1 MPDPQHIDAGD
12 DPRLAA
18 LMAWRQQLIESGA
31 VSRNSFKEA
40 HLRLVLRS
48 GRTDVAQI
56 RAMLPG
62 SAAEHAEDMARLL
75 AELETQ
81 SGGGGGES
89 GSVAGRHRT
98 RVEEPPDDGGA
109 ESEKQLRPAPP
120 NEPPPRHT
128 EELQYRASDF
138 AAFSFGEQRGEVL
151 AIGLRRRQRGED
163 RSGTL
168 ELTWPPYLP
177 AAGDAE
183 TVVIYRVVSEEDN
196 PPYSPD
202 RAHLV
207 AGSTATSATD
217 ERPPGAAVRHYQV
230 WANAGPTP
238 SQALAAQ
245 PVKHAQAVLVSPVR
259 DFLIREDNGQ
269 VIGRWN
275 VPSTV
280 SDVFIYRIPAEEA
293 GREGP
298 QHRILMGSDNR
309 GGFVDAEALRGQRYI
324 YRVHCAV
331 TVDGVMRLSEATEAT
346 VAVSAVLAPVPDL
359 SMGAH
364 STDGSVFELAWT
376 PPPAGRVVIYR
387 SQTGPNAGAETV
399 ELPEAALEQIG
410 LGPEL
415 RLPQPVSQRHDEQGR
430 PRGVM
435 SGVSWPGS
443 WSRAYFTPVTLL
455 AGRALLGKTLSSV
468 RTGIIRD
475 VDLIEYCNK
484 QVLTFDWPDGAA
496 AVVVNLAPK
505 GHDPRNGL
513 TGKSF
518 EISLEEYEKY
528 GGMQLSKQE
537 LPATGCSLHLAPV
550 AFSAGRRV
558 LGAIRSVEYAGLL
571 RLQYAVRIDRDPDRR
586 PTRATIALRSQYDL
600 PGSPAFVLIN
610 NAQRIPLS
618 MHDGQPVDA
627 APVNEH
633 GQTIGE
639 ISKELRWSALTTHGG
654 TEMWGAN
661 LLGLQGWI
669 RLFVNTPSPAR
680 LRTIALLDPSV
691 ENLRLDPAAP

>member
-18 LMAWRQQLIESGA
+18 LMAWRQQLIDSGA
-31 VSRNSFKEA
+31 VSRNAFKEA

-62 SAAEHAEDMARLL
+62 SVAEHAEDMARLL

-81 SGGGGGES
+81 SGGAGETGTAAS
-89 GSVAGRHRT
+89 RHRAGVEQA
-98 RVEEPPDDGGA
+98 RVDAGA
-109 ESEKQLRPAPP
+109 DSERLFRPARPD
-120 NEPPPRHT
+120 EPAPR
-128 EELQYRASDF
+128 ENDEIQYRAGDF
-138 AAFSFGEQRGEVL
+138 AAFAFGEQRGEVHT
-151 AIGLRRRQRGED
+151 IGLRRRQRGED
-163 RSGTL
+163 RSGAI
-168 ELTWPPYLP
+168 ELTWPRYPP
-177 AAGDAE
+177 PDGRAE

-207 AGSTATSATD
+207 ADTTGTSATD
-217 ERPPGAAVRHYQV
+217 ERPPDAAVRHYQV
-230 WANAGPTP
+230 WVNTGPTP
-238 SQALAAQ
+238 GQALATQ
-245 PVKHAQAVLVSPVR
+245 PVKHAEAVLVTPVR
-259 DFLIREDNGQ
+259 DFSIREDNGQ

-275 VPSTV
+275 VPPAV
-280 SDVFIYRIPAEEA
+280 GEVFIYRMPAEEA
-293 GREGP
+293 GREGL
-298 QHRILMGSDNR
+298 QHRILTGSDNR

-324 YRVHCAV
+324 YRVRCAV

-359 SMGAH
+359 SMGAL
-364 STDGSVFELAWT
+364 SPDGSVFELTWT
-376 PPPAGRVVIYR
+376 PPPAGHVVIYR
-387 SQTGPNAGAETV
+387 GQTGPSAGGDTA
-399 ELPEAALEQIG
+399 ELPEAALDQIG

-415 RLPQPVSQRHDEQGR
+415 LLTQPVSQRQDEQGR
-430 PRGVM
+430 PRAVM

-443 WSRAYFTPVTLL
+443 WSRAYFTPVTML

-468 RTGIIRD
+468 RTGVIGD
-475 VDLIEYCNK
+475 VDLAEYCSK
-484 QVLTFDWPDGAA
+484 QALTFDWPAGAA
-496 AVVVNLAPK
+496 AVVVHLAPK

-528 GGMQLSKQE
+528 GGMQFSKQE

-558 LGAIRSVEYAGLL
+558 VGAIRSVEYAGLL
-571 RLQYAVRIDRDPDRR
+571 RLQYAVRIGRDPDGW
-586 PTRATIALRSQYDL
+586 PTHATIALRSQYDL

-610 NAQRIPLS
+610 NPQRIPLS
-618 MHDGQPVDA
+618 MHDGQAVDA
-627 APVNEH
+627 APANEH

-639 ISKELRWSALTTHGG
+639 MSKELRWSALTTHGAG
-654 TEMWGAN
+654 EMWAAN
-661 LLGLQGWI
+661 LHGLQGWI

-680 LRTIALLDPSV
+680 LRTIALLDPPV
-691 ENLRLDPAAP
+691 ENLRLTSAAP

>member
-18 LMAWRQQLIESGA
+18 LMAWRQQLIDSGA
-31 VSRNSFKEA
+31 VSRNAFKEA

-62 SAAEHAEDMARLL
+62 SVAEHADDMARLL
-75 AELETQ
+75 VELENQ
-81 SGGGGGES
+81 SGHAGET
-89 GSVAGRHRT
+89 GVAASRQRT
-98 RVEEPPDDGGA
+98 EVEEARFDAGA
-109 ESEKQLRPAPP
+109 DSTPLRPARPD
-120 NEPPPRHT
+120 EPTPRDADEIH
-128 EELQYRASDF
+128 YRAGDF
-138 AAFSFGEQRGEVL
+138 AAFAFGAQRGEVHT
-151 AIGLRRRQRGED
+151 IGLRRRRRGED
-163 RSGTL
+163 RPGAL
-168 ELTWPPYLP
+168 ELTWPPYP
-177 AAGDAE
+177 PPDRGPE

-207 AGSTATSATD
+207 GGTTATSATD
-217 ERPPGAAVRHYQV
+217 EAPPHAAVRHYQV
-230 WANAGPTP
+230 WVNTGSTRGR
-238 SQALAAQ
+238 ALTTQ
-245 PVKHAQAVLVSPVR
+245 PVKHAEAVLVNPVR
-259 DFLIREDNGQ
+259 DFSIREDNGQ

-275 VPSTV
+275 VPSAV
-280 SDVFIYRIPAEEA
+280 SGVFVYRMPAEEA
-293 GREGP
+293 GPEGL
-298 QHRILMGSDNR
+298 QHRILTGGDNR
-309 GGFVDAEALRGQRYI
+309 AGFVDTEALRGQRYI
-324 YRVHCAV
+324 YRVRCAV

-364 STDGSVFELAWT
+364 SPDGSVFELTWT
-376 PPPAGRVVIYR
+376 PPPAGLVVIYR
-387 SQTGPNAGAETV
+387 DQIAPSAGGDTA
-399 ELPEAALEQIG
+399 ELPEAALDQIG

-415 RLPQPVSQRHDEQGR
+415 LLTQPVSQRQGEQGR
-430 PRGVM
+430 LQAVM

-468 RTGIIRD
+468 RTGVIGD
-475 VDLIEYCNK
+475 VDLAEYGNK
-484 QVLTFDWPDGAA
+484 QALTFDWPAGAA
-496 AVVVNLAPK
+496 AVVVHLAPK

-528 GGMQLSKQE
+528 GGMQFSKQE

-558 LGAIRSVEYAGLL
+558 VGATRSVEYAGLV
-571 RLQYAVRIDRDPDRR
+571 RLQYAVRIGRDPYGR
-586 PTRATIALRSQYDL
+586 PTHATIALRSQYDL

-610 NAQRIPLS
+610 NPQRIPLS
-618 MHDGQPVDA
+618 MHDGQAVDA
-627 APVNEH
+627 APVNEY
-633 GQTIGE
+633 GQPIGE
-639 ISKELRWSALTTHGG
+639 MSKELRWSALTTHGAG
-654 TEMWGAN
+654 EMWAAD
-661 LLGLQGWI
+661 LRGLKGWI

-680 LRTIALLDPSV
+680 LRTIALLDPPV
-691 ENLRLDPAAP
+691 ENLRLTAAAP

>member
-31 VSRNSFKEA
+31 VSRISFKEA

-62 SAAEHAEDMARLL
+62 SVAEHAEEMARLL
-75 AELETQ
+75 VELETQ
-81 SGGGGGES
+81 SGPSAGES
-89 GSVAGRHRT
+89 GSAAVHHRA
-98 RVEEPPDDGGA
+98 RVEEPRVDDGA
-109 ESEKQLRPAPP
+109 ESEKLFGSARPD
-120 NEPPPRHT
+120 EPPPRHT
-128 EELQYRASDF
+128 EQLQYRASDF
-138 AAFSFGEQRGEVL
+138 AAFSFGEQRGEVHT
-151 AIGLRRRQRGED
+151 IGLRRRQRGED
-163 RSGTL
+163 SSGAL

-177 AAGDAE
+177 AAGGAE

-230 WANAGPTP
+230 WVNTGPTP
-238 SQALAAQ
+238 GQALAAQ

-259 DFLIREDNGQ
+259 DFVIREDNGQ

-275 VPSTV
+275 VPSAV
-280 SDVFIYRIPAEEA
+280 SDVFVYRIPAEEA
-293 GREGP
+293 GREGL

-309 GGFVDAEALRGQRYI
+309 GGFVDTEALRGQRYI
-324 YRVHCAV
+324 YRVRCAV

-364 STDGSVFELAWT
+364 SPDGSVFELTWT
-376 PPPAGRVVIYR
+376 PPPAGHVVIYR
-387 SQTGPNAGAETV
+387 SQTGPSAGAETV

-415 RLPQPVSQRHDEQGR
+415 RLPQPVSQRHDEHGR
-430 PRGVM
+430 PRVVM

-475 VDLIEYCNK
+475 VDLTEYCNK
-484 QVLTFDWPDGAA
+484 QVLTFDWPAGAA
-496 AVVVNLAPK
+496 AVVVHLAPK

-528 GGMQLSKQE
+528 GGMQLSQQE

-558 LGAIRSVEYAGLL
+558 VGAIRSVEYAGLL
-571 RLQYAVRIDRDPDRR
+571 RLQYAVRIDRDPDGR
-586 PTRATIALRSQYDL
+586 PTHATIALRSQYEL

-654 TEMWGAN
+654 GEMWAAN
-661 LLGLQGWI
+661 LRGLQGWI

-680 LRTIALLDPSV
+680 LRTIALLDPAV
-691 ENLRLDPAAP
+691 ENLRLDSAAP